1 MTSGE
6 ISAYIAAQP
15 EARAQTLTALH
26 RFLADRIAH
35 AGVAVEEVM
44 SYNMPGFRILSEP
57 GRGSVLL
64 GYAGWQAHLA
74 LYPHSGTI
82 LSQMTD
88 LTHGMSQ
95 TRGALHLP
103 IGTLPSEQIVD
114 RMITLRLEE
123 LS

>member
-1 MTSGE
+1 MTSPAP
-6 ISAYIAAQP
+6 SHAKAAGRSPVLIQMSG
-15 EARAQTLTALH
+15 
-26 RFLADRIAH
+26 RIH
-35 AGVAVEEVM
+35 AGVAAEDVM